1 VHIVPFDRGDRV
13 LYRVRIGHAV
23 TLKEAAAYEARL
35 IRNGF
40 PDAFAV
46 AE

>member
-1 VHIVPFDRGDRV
+1 LF
-13 LYRVRIGHAV
+13 YRVRVGK
-23 TLKEAAAYEARL
+23 TTSLQEAAAYEAHL

-46 AE
+46 AD